1 MDLFAFTIYGVLL
14 FPSGNEVISLAAIDV
29 FINYKRN
36 GKNAVTPYRC
46 FTFPYFQLVPTLE
59 EFSKNLGYPWK
70 TIASVLQFEQSELE
84 SMNANQGYKHRYL
97 KEGIRE

>member
-1 MDLFAFTIYGVLL
+1 
-14 FPSGNEVISLAAIDV
+14 
-29 FINYKRN
+29 
-36 GKNAVTPYRC
+36 
-46 FTFPYFQLVPTLE
+46 VPTLE
-59 EFSKNLGYPWK
+59 EFSKNLVYPWK

>member
-1 MDLFAFTIYGVLL
+1 MFYI
-14 FPSGNEVISLAAIDV
+14 PI
-29 FINYKRN
+29 
-36 GKNAVTPYRC
+36 
-46 FTFPYFQLVPTLE
+46 YFQLVPTLE
-59 EFSKNLGYPWK
+59 EFSKKLGYPWK